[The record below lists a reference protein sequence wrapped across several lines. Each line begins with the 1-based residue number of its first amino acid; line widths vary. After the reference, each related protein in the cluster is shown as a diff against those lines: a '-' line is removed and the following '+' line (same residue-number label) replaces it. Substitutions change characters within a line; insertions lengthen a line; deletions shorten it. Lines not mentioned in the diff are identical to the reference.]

1 MDDHNINHW
10 INMPSSIYQHVKM
23 DPRLLEKNW
32 IFNFKVLQFSKV
44 NWTQRKHRKI

>member
-10 INMPSSIYQHVKM
+10 INMQSSIYQNVKM

-32 IFNFKVLQFSKV
+32 IFNFKVSFVLIFKSELDTKK
-44 NWTQRKHRKI
+44 TP